1 MAERIVLRTVD
12 QLNALKAARG
22 AREDLSELHRE
33 QVRQEKAVRAA
44 LAGEPKTVPEI
55 AAETG
60 IDAQQVFWMINALRK
75 YNKAASVGKRGD
87 YTTYVGT
94 Q

>member
-12 QLNALKAARG
+12 HLKALKAARG
-22 AREDLSELHRE
+22 EREELIEMHKE
-33 QVRQEKAVRAA
+33 QVRQEKAILAA
-44 LAGEPKTVPEI
+44 LACGAKTVPEV

-75 YNKAASVGKRGD
+75 YNKAAGVGKRGD

-94 Q
+94 